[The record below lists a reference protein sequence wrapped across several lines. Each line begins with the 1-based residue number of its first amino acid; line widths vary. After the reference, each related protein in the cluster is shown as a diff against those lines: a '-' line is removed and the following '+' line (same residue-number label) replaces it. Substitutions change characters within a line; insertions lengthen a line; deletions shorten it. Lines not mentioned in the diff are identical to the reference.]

1 MRFKNAC
8 LGFLVLAGTALAQ
21 DAPTKP
27 AELPIEPMP
36 EEEPAAD
43 ESTLLTASKLR
54 ERVRQ
59 MRRLVLGGGPAVAAS
74 EKEALRFYRRKIDEL
89 ARRADELRTE
99 RDLKQA
105 EYDLALD
112 TTLNAKSESERQDAA
127 KQAKRLGDEMREIDD
142 EIAGLERRGDGL
154 GRGVASIQRRI
165 ERRRQLMNRFEQ
177 PDFYDELPYLSDE
190 LVDFEE
196 EGTDDGV
203 DPFLDPAFLD
213 DLLRRDPAKAREL
226 LFLYNPKL
234 YWERFPLTPPRDGL
248 RDALRFPPPDLP
260 GKR

>member
-1 MRFKNAC
+1 MRTLTIL
-8 LGFLVLAGTALAQ
+8 LGLLIWAGTAPAQ
-21 DAPTKP
+21 EAP
-27 AELPIEPMP
+27 AEQVEPT
-36 EEEPAAD
+36 ESVAAKEPAKD
-43 ESTLLTASKLR
+43 ESTLLTATKLR

-59 MRRLVLGGGPAVAAS
+59 MRRLVLGGGPAVEKS

-112 TTLNAKSESERQDAA
+112 ATLNANSESERQDAA
-127 KQAKRLGDEMREIDD
+127 KQAKRLGDEMRGIDL
-142 EIAGLERRGDGL
+142 EIAGLERQGDAL

-165 ERRRQLMNRFEQ
+165 ERRKQLMARFEQ
-177 PDFYDELPYLSDE
+177 PDFYEELPYLSDE
-190 LVDFEE
+190 LIDFEE
-196 EGTDDGV
+196 ESADDGV
-203 DPFLDPAFLD
+203 DPFLDPGFLE
-213 DLLRRDPAKAREL
+213 DLLQRDPERAREL

-234 YWERFPLTPPRDGL
+234 YWERFPLTPPRGAL
-248 RDALRFPPPDLP
+248 KEALRFPAPDLP